1 MSKLNEIADL
11 LAAELAATEALNE
24 KLADRIAKLEKA
36 AEYKAGF
43 IMALAGRVEELER
56 NVKGLQIEAEI
67 TKAGSDWLGEAL
79 EARIEQAEKRL
90 DIHGGWAAQYAR
102 EIAELKSG
110 AALEQAVK
118 TVKGRAKAVKDAI
131 LGAAIA

>member
-1 MSKLNEIADL
+1 MTKLNEIADL

-24 KLADRIAKLEKA
+24 KLADRIAQLEKA

-43 IMALAGRVEELER
+43 IIALAGRVDELER
-56 NVKGLQIEAEI
+56 NVKGLQTEAEI
-67 TKAGSDWLGEAL
+67 SKAGNGWLGEAL
-79 EARIEQAEKRL
+79 EARIEKLEK
-90 DIHGGWAAQYAR
+90 
-102 EIAELKSG
+102 G